1 VFIYMFKHSSRL
13 VRVLTKTLTIRDE
26 IYEKLAA
33 VKGKNES
40 FSELFDR
47 LVDGAGSLESL
58 KKLRGSVE
66 FAEKKK
72 MLKELEA
79 SRAERRI

>member
-1 VFIYMFKHSSRL
+1 MTKKL
-13 VRVLTKTLTIRDE
+13 VIRDE
-26 IYEKLAA
+26 IYEKLVA
-33 VKGKNES
+33 VKEKNES

-47 LVDGAGSLESL
+47 LVEGTGSLESL

-72 MLKELEA
+72 MLRELEV
-79 SRAERRI
+79 SRADRRI

>member
-1 VFIYMFKHSSRL
+1 
-13 VRVLTKTLTIRDE
+13 LTKTLTIREEVYD
-26 IYEKLAA
+26 KLTA
-33 VKGKNES
+33 VKGKEES

-47 LVDGAGSLESL
+47 LVNGAGSLESL

-66 FAEKKK
+66 FVDKKK
-72 MLKELEA
+72 MLREIEA